1 MAMSLFLLVPDR
13 YVKGKGTWGKKEL
26 SEHVLLG
33 VIYTPRDYF
42 CCFTLSVPI
51 FLSLLRTDQ
60 EAPHYGPAVVCAD
73 GNLATKVKLE
83 CISFSIFI
91 IYDLKFRWISYLIQG
106 KVP

>member
-1 MAMSLFLLVPDR
+1 MGKKRTIRTCSTRCDLYTKGLFL
-13 YVKGKGTWGKKEL
+13 
-26 SEHVLLG
+26 
-33 VIYTPRDYF
+33 F
-42 CCFTLSVPI
+42 FFTLSVPI

-60 EAPHYGPAVVCAD
+60 EGPHYGPAVVCAD